1 MNLTYAHWFTHRWFS
16 IDKTYGNIYT
26 KKRLDREERDRYS
39 LQIKTTNDPDIVC
52 EGKTC
57 DITPSDDPDNDSS
70 VVVVQI
76 FVEDKNDNLP
86 VFEQREYFVGIP
98 FDAKVGDLI
107 LDAQVTMS
115 PINITPIYR
124 DRVMVNIYF

>member
-1 MNLTYAHWFTHRWFS
+1 M
-16 IDKTYGNIYT
+16 
-26 KKRLDREERDRYS
+26 
-39 LQIKTTNDPDIVC
+39 TNDDPNYIVC

-57 DITPSDDPDNDSS
+57 DIEPSDIDPDNDPS

-107 LDAQVTMS
+107 LDAQVRRS
-115 PINITPIYR
+115 NFKILS
-124 DRVMVNIYF
+124 YF

>member
-1 MNLTYAHWFTHRWFS
+1 MFIGLHRWFS

-57 DITPSDDPDNDSS
+57 DITPSDDPDNDDS

-107 LDAQVTMS
+107 LDAQVTIS
-115 PINITPIYR
+115 PINTLETPIYR
-124 DRVMVNIYF
+124 VVNIL